1 MGEACETQIGAI
13 ATCSYLRIRKNE
25 EREVFHLDEAISQES
40 VRNFSKVRSPVLSIE
55 TNIPDSERMS
65 KRKPR
70 YHLHRFPPEIISY
83 ATWLYHRFNLSFRY
97 IEDFLAER
105 GIEVSCE
112 SIRRWSLK
120 FDPGFCRSICGF
132 DNCRKIE
139 LTPVP
144 QCQATCRVPGSRILN
159 LPGRVTP
166 TVAASDM
173 RPVK

>member
-25 EREVFHLDEAISQES
+25 EREVFHLDEAMSQES

-70 YHLHRFPPEIISY
+70 YHLHRFPPEVISY
-83 ATWLYHRFNLSFRY
+83 ATWLYHRFNLNFRY

-120 FDPGFCRSICGF
+120 FGPGFCRSICGF

-139 LTPVP
+139 LPP
-144 QCQATCRVPGSRILN
+144 I
-159 LPGRVTP
+159 TP

-173 RPVK
+173 RPVKSRRTRSNHLADR